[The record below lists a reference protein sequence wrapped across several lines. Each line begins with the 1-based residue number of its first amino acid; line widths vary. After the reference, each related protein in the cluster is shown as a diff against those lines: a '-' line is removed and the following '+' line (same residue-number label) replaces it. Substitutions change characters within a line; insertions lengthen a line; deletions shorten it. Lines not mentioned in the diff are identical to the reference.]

1 MIGKPLKPF
10 GRFCVTIGE
19 LPSSYME
26 SLSYLEMLSWLCN
39 YIEKTVIPAI
49 NENAEAVKEIQEF
62 LEKYQDQYDEV
73 KQMME
78 ELIISIN
85 QRFSEIEQELTV
97 KFNQLTNQ
105 VLELIDNNY
114 NLLKNYID
122 GKYEELDY
130 KINHISIDSIEL
142 RDPTTGTYNNI
153 QVVIDNVFN
162 TFNVDALTASEYD
175 ALELTATS
183 YDTYDITAYDY
194 DTKAKTLLV

>member
-19 LPSSYME
+19 LPSSYIQ

-62 LEKYQDQYDEV
+62 LEKYEDQYEEI
-73 KQMME
+73 QRMME

-85 QRFSEIEQELTV
+85 QRFASIETELEA

-114 NLLKNYID
+114 TILKNYID
-122 GKYEELDY
+122 QKYDELNY
-130 KINHISIDSIEL
+130 KIEHISIDSIEL
-142 RDPTTGTYNNI
+142 RDPTTGLVSNI
-153 QVVIDNVFN
+153 QVVINNLFN
-162 TFNVDALTASEYD
+162 TFNTDALTASEFE
-175 ALELTATS
+175 ALDLTATAFDA
-183 YDTYDITAYDY
+183 YQITAYEF
-194 DTKAKTLLV
+194 DTQGKIILV

>member
-19 LPSSYME
+19 LPSSYIQ

-62 LEKYQDQYDEV
+62 LEKYEDQYEEV
-73 KQMME
+73 KRMME

-85 QRFSEIEQELTV
+85 QRFVTIESELES
-97 KFNQLTNQ
+97 KFNSLTAQ
-105 VLELIDNNY
+105 VLELINNNY
-114 NLLKNYID
+114 IILKNYID
-122 GKYEELDY
+122 ERDAYLEN
-130 KINHISIDSIEL
+130 KIDHISIDSIEL
-142 RDPTTGTYNNI
+142 RDPTTGLISNI

-162 TFNVDALTASEYD
+162 SFNTDALTASEYD
-175 ALELTATS
+175 ALELTATA
-183 YDTYDITAYDY
+183 YDNYQITAYDY
-194 DTKAKTLLV
+194 DTKAKSILV

>member
-10 GRFCVTIGE
+10 GKFCVTIGE

-62 LEKYQDQYDEV
+62 LEKYEDQYDEI
-73 KQMME
+73 KRMME

-85 QRFSEIEQELTV
+85 QRFITIESELEQ
-97 KFNQLTNQ
+97 KFNQLTAQ
-105 VLELIDNNY
+105 VLELINNNY
-114 NLLKNYID
+114 TILKNYVDERDAYLENKID
-122 GKYEELDY
+122 
-130 KINHISIDSIEL
+130 HISIDSIEL
-142 RDPTTGTYNNI
+142 RDPTTGLISNI

-162 TFNVDALTASEYD
+162 SFNTDALTASEYD
-175 ALELTATS
+175 ALELTATA
-183 YDTYDITAYDY
+183 YDNYQITAYDY
-194 DTKAKTLLV
+194 DTKAKSILV